1 MVDYRQMERDRLFFQ
16 RRRQGRR
23 EQSER
28 LWQER
33 GREQN
38 KAAISVAVLWGK
50 QRERWQRLRLELTDQ
65 WSDQLWICIPVLL
78 SSFAPWQLEKVRLEM
93 RGALRPHAL
102 KHPKYSHRLFCSV
115 FEFLSFYVIFFFP
128 AANWA
133 LSHFCT
139 FLIALAIEEGV
150 SGCFCSSVA
159 L

>member
-16 RRRQGRR
+16 GRRQGRGSR
-23 EQSER
+23 VR
-28 LWQER
+28 DCGGINRQER

-50 QRERWQRLRLELTDQ
+50 QRERWQRLRLELTDR

-102 KHPKYSHRLFCSV
+102 KHPKYYHRLFCSV
-115 FEFLSFYVIFFFP
+115 FEFLSFYVIFFFLLQTEL
-128 AANWA
+128 WA
-133 LSHFCT
+133 T
-139 FLIALAIEEGV
+139 
-150 SGCFCSSVA
+150 SV
-159 L
+159 LFW